1 MMRFLLDCLRT
12 SRNPKDEGVSW
23 REARSCSLLT
33 PPPSAA
39 SRLPAMEEPALL
51 RENKEGSW
59 EGDVAA
65 DRGVKAAADWKKER
79 SISSLLKHSCLL
91 CWSSRRDAGGD
102 VLVAAATAA
111 AQTDHR
117 LAGKASEIRELE
129 NAVTV
134 ENIELQE
141 QQSDRDDLEET
152 LVKLDEQKEKL
163 VQQIKVTRQL
173 CYEES
178 QQILS
183 LQAEEVKR
191 ESQVEEYEQELA
203 RARWRLRK
211 LKEEVKAAKKKLEEA
226 GERNCPLQDSIR
238 KSYEEILQ
246 EEHALSSVSGGA
258 VTPDSQLDGSTSPAD
273 TTEDEALPVRP
284 WGRSQ
289 SLPAYADLIMV
300 ANSAPFCNNLADTRE
315 EVDDS
320 SSSSPKMDGSNM
332 GDDPEEDEEDVPK
345 EETLL
350 HKLDFYQDD
359 PFARCQIGHDLF
371 DEDLFPKTDS
381 SDGFASDPFK
391 GSDPF
396 AADVLFPRTDGDA
409 DAEADAQKKASTGT
423 QCFESE
429 FPEEEDG
436 DGDGDGEEDLGRG
449 PGFQPIQSSSEDLG
463 PEPVPAWRW
472 RGQHSVESDPN
483 GYELDLSAVSP
494 PSDVDERGLGGMTA
508 PIGEEKNVPE
518 LADEDDAR
526 PGEAAEWMESGP
538 GGSWS
543 PTADRGNLDD
553 QASDFAAAEWPQ
565 TESGLDYESGGQAS
579 FDQAP
584 AFAAAARGPQ
594 TESGLDYESGG
605 QASFDQAPA
614 FAADWPQT
622 ESGLDYES
630 SGQSSFDPY
639 GFKLSPEHSSHALLD
654 PDEEPS
660 PEAGDPDLPFDPEL
674 LPSPSRSLDFYSQPY
689 RRSSSRTVLDSDP
702 YGFKLSLEEENREVP
717 EAAPP
722 PFEKEE
728 PEEAGNDDDGDRQA
742 LELLHHENQE
752 VLDPGSDD
760 DDKEPQI
767 AFLNRSQEG
776 LALSRLT
783 DSENHQLLDL
793 CSPENREVPEPC
805 EDHPPEAPEPCED
818 HPPEAPEPCQT
829 DDPEALAFWSHA
841 NPLEPGFSPWE
852 NQEVLDSDCLG
863 NQEVLENREVLFSP
877 DRQEREPPTP
887 GHVPFA
893 GSLPPE
899 KLDHR
904 EVAHRENEEV
914 PDWEN
919 EEVAPDAEKDDGR
932 LPKAERNTSSD
943 SDASSEAALGWEGHE
958 QTRAGF
964 DPPTSEGDLASV
976 FGGGGYVG
984 VPDVAD
990 DLEPVRRRQVVAV
1003 AAPLRP
1009 VRPVRPPRPSLRIKD
1024 KSASATQGFD
1034 LK

>member
-1 MMRFLLDCLRT
+1 
-12 SRNPKDEGVSW
+12 
-23 REARSCSLLT
+23 
-33 PPPSAA
+33 
-39 SRLPAMEEPALL
+39 MEEPALL

-59 EGDVAA
+59 EGDVTA
-65 DRGVKAAADWKKER
+65 DKGVKTAADWKKER

-102 VLVAAATAA
+102 VLVAAT

-117 LAGKASEIRELE
+117 LTGKASEIRELE

-134 ENIELQE
+134 ENLELQE

-152 LVKLDEQKEKL
+152 LVKLDQQKEKL

-203 RARWRLRK
+203 RARWKLRK
-211 LKEEVKAAKKKLEEA
+211 LKEEVKAAKKKLDQA

-332 GDDPEEDEEDVPK
+332 DDDPEEDEEDVPK
-345 EETLL
+345 GEPLL

-359 PFARCQIGHDLF
+359 PFARCEIGHDLF

-381 SDGFASDPFK
+381 SDGFTSDPFK

-396 AADVLFPRTDGDA
+396 AADILFPRTEA
-409 DAEADAQKKASTGT
+409 EEADAQKKASTGT

-429 FPEEEDG
+429 FPEEG
-436 DGDGDGEEDLGRG
+436 DGGEDAGR
-449 PGFQPIQSSSEDLG
+449 GFQPIQSSSEDLG
-463 PEPVPAWRW
+463 PEPVPAWRC
-472 RGQHSVESDPN
+472 RGQYSVESDPN

-494 PSDVDERGLGGMTA
+494 PSDVDERGLGSPSAGGTTVA
-508 PIGEEKNVPE
+508 GIAEEKNVP
-518 LADEDDAR
+518 DEDDGG
-526 PGEAAEWMESGP
+526 PGETAEWMESDP
-538 GGSWS
+538 RESWS
-543 PTADRGNLDD
+543 PVAERDDPDD
-553 QASDFAAAEWPQ
+553 QVPAPDAGEWPQ
-565 TESGLDYESGGQAS
+565 TDSDLDYEAG
-579 FDQAP
+579 
-584 AFAAAARGPQ
+584 
-594 TESGLDYESGG
+594 
-605 QASFDQAPA
+605 
-614 FAADWPQT
+614 
-622 ESGLDYES
+622 
-630 SGQSSFDPY
+630 GQSSFDPY

-654 PDEEPS
+654 PDEEEPS
-660 PEAGDPDLPFDPEL
+660 PEAVHPDLPLDPEL
-674 LPSPSRSLDFYSQPY
+674 LPSPSHSPDFYSHPY
-689 RRSSSRTVLDSDP
+689 EGSSSHAVLDSDP
-702 YGFKLSLEEENREVP
+702 YGFKLSLEEEENREVP
-717 EAAPP
+717 EEAPP
-722 PFEKEE
+722 TFEEEE
-728 PEEAGNDDDGDRQA
+728 PEESENDDDDNNGQL

-760 DDKEPQI
+760 DQEPQI
-767 AFLNRSQEG
+767 AFFNRSQEG
-776 LALSRLT
+776 LILSRLT
-783 DSENHQLLDL
+783 ESENHQLLDL

-805 EDHPPEAPEPCED
+805 EERPRETAES
-818 HPPEAPEPCQT
+818 CQKHH
-829 DDPEALAFWSHA
+829 PEALEFWSYA
-841 NPLEPGFSPWE
+841 NPLGLSPWE
-852 NQEVLDSDCLG
+852 NQEVLDSDCRG
-863 NQEVLENREVLFSP
+863 NQEVPENREVLVSP
-877 DRQEREPPTP
+877 DRRERETPTL
-887 GHVPFA
+887 GHAPSA
-893 GSLPPE
+893 GSLHSD
-899 KLDHR
+899 KLDRR
-904 EVAHRENEEV
+904 EVAQRENEEV

-919 EEVAPDAEKDDGR
+919 QEVAPQAEKDHGR
-932 LPKAERNTSSD
+932 DTSSD
-943 SDASSEAALGWEGHE
+943 SDASSEVAFGWEG
-958 QTRAGF
+958 QQRTGGAGF
-964 DPPTSEGDLASV
+964 NAPTSDGDLASV

-990 DLEPVRRRQVVAV
+990 DLEPVRRRQVVPV
-1003 AAPLRP
+1003 AAPS
-1009 VRPVRPPRPSLRIKD
+1009 RPVRPPRPSLRIKD
-1024 KSASATQGFD
+1024 KSASPTQGFD